1 MNEANTLNDAERQP
15 ASTIDTDIVAVYADE
30 TEYHRFVNRRCAYTG
45 LSNYPASFVIAPGG
59 RCDLTQNDE
68 KGLRKENP
76 HNRSI
81 WIRDPDPN
89 ANEGAFIPVIK
100 GVKDKGGLLFEEI
113 YKSELQCRAQ
123 RLHEAFIALGLK
135 KWRIFVEETTS
146 KSEQSSK
153 SGKGSASVN
162 LALVEASAE
171 AGAAREK
178 AEKFEQTLRQNFDL
192 EYNESCGHTFDSAK
206 VAKVEAEI
214 KRLGLE
220 KDLVVSSV
228 LSARKRGHLVT
239 KCNHDLDLRFS
250 GELEK
255 KFDLAFD
262 LAARILFVS
271 AKMKGEYHSFK
282 KAVQIVQ
289 NSVKIHVED

>member
-1 MNEANTLNDAERQP
+1 MNEADTTNGAERQP
-15 ASTIDTDIVAVYADE
+15 APTIDTDIVAVYADE
-30 TEYHRFVNRRCAYTG
+30 TEYHRYVDRQGAYLG
-45 LSNYPASFVIAPGG
+45 LTNHPASLVIAPGG
-59 RCDLTQNDE
+59 RCDLKLKDE
-68 KGLRKENP
+68 KGLRQENP
-76 HNRSI
+76 PNRSI
-81 WIRDPDPN
+81 WMRDPDPN
-89 ANEGAFIPVIK
+89 AHDGAFIPVIK

-135 KWRIFVEETTS
+135 KWRIFVDES
-146 KSEQSSK
+146 NLKSNQSLK
-153 SGKGSASVN
+153 NGKGSASAD
-162 LALVEASAE
+162 LKIVEASAE
-171 AGAAREK
+171 ASAARVT

-192 EYNESCGHTFDSAK
+192 EYNESFGPK
-206 VAKVEAEI
+206 INIPEVEAKI

-228 LSARKRGHLVT
+228 LAARKRKQLVT
-239 KCNHDLDLRFS
+239 KCDQDLDFIFS
-250 GELEK
+250 GELER

-262 LAARILFVS
+262 LASRILFVS

-282 KAVQIVQ
+282 KAVQIVK

>member
-1 MNEANTLNDAERQP
+1 MNEADTTNGAERQP
-15 ASTIDTDIVAVYADE
+15 APTIDTDIVAVYADE
-30 TEYHRFVNRRCAYTG
+30 TEYHRFVDRRGAYTG
-45 LSNYPASFVIAPGG
+45 LTSHPASFIISPGG
-59 RCDLTQNDE
+59 RCDLKLNDE

-76 HNRSI
+76 RNRSI

-89 ANEGAFIPVIK
+89 ASEGAFIPVIK
-100 GVKDKGGLLFEEI
+100 GVKDKGGFLFDEI
-113 YKSELQCRAQ
+113 YKSELQCRAR

-146 KSEQSSK
+146 KSEQTSK
-153 SGKGSASVN
+153 SGKGSASAD
-162 LALVEASAE
+162 LKIVEANAE
-171 AGAAREK
+171 ASAAREK

-192 EYNESCGHTFDSAK
+192 EFNDGSGSNPN
-206 VAKVEAEI
+206 VEAEI

-220 KDLVVSSV
+220 KDLVVSAV
-228 LSARKRGHLVT
+228 LAARKRGQLVT
-239 KCNHDLDLRFS
+239 KCDHDLDLTFS
-250 GELEK
+250 GELER
-255 KFDLAFD
+255 KFDLTFD

-282 KAVQIVQ
+282 KAVQIVK

>member
-1 MNEANTLNDAERQP
+1 MNEADTTNGAERQP
-15 ASTIDTDIVAVYADE
+15 APPIDTDIVAVYADE
-30 TEYHRFVNRRCAYTG
+30 TEYHRFVDRRGAYTG
-45 LSNYPASFVIAPGG
+45 LTSHPASFIIAPGG
-59 RCDLTQNDE
+59 RCDLKLNDE

-76 HNRSI
+76 RNRSI

-89 ANEGAFIPVIK
+89 ASEGAFIPIIK
-100 GVKDKGGLLFEEI
+100 GVMDKGGFLFDEI
-113 YKSELQCRAQ
+113 YKSELQCRAR

-146 KSEQSSK
+146 KSEQSAK
-153 SGKGSASVN
+153 SGKGSASAD
-162 LALVEASAE
+162 LKIVEANAE
-171 AGAAREK
+171 ASVAREK

-192 EYNESCGHTFDSAK
+192 EYNESFGPQIDNPEE
-206 VAKVEAEI
+206 VEVKI

-220 KDLVVSSV
+220 NDLVVSSV
-228 LSARKRGHLVT
+228 LAARKRGQIVT
-239 KCNHDLDLRFS
+239 KCDHDLDLTFS
-250 GELEK
+250 GELER
-255 KFDLAFD
+255 KFDLTFD

-282 KAVQIVQ
+282 KAVQIVK